1 MATIGRVSGA
11 SFLNTPRLQYIATA
25 TFNTYFYS
33 YSTSINASLET
44 IGTLSAVT
52 GATAGNC
59 PAGRVLRENGRKLY
73 PGANPGI
80 TTYMVGVYDSQ
91 TMLSGFIDPN
101 APVFQIYNTD
111 KPTYLA
117 DGVDPTGGATD
128 RGPSIYT
135 RGNILGGGDLD
146 ISGSSRIYGTERIDN
161 GLTVYGG
168 SVING
173 GQSVNGGETVYS
185 RFSTATSVGI
195 TQSGTT
201 TLNLDCS
208 LANVFTITINSNS
221 NFTITA
227 SNVAAGQPVYLLY
240 SNAGGNTPTITMGSG
255 IRGYYTGGAEQTLAL
270 GGLSATQNFIGINS
284 VLCELSR
291 LTIAAS

>member
-11 SFLNTPRLQYIATA
+11 SFLNTPRLLYISTA
-25 TFNTYFYS
+25 TFDTYFFS
-33 YSTSINASLET
+33 YSTSINSSFET
-44 IGTLSAVT
+44 IGTLGVVT
-52 GATAGNC
+52 TDPSNC

-101 APVFQIYNTD
+101 APLFQIYNTD

-117 DGVDPTGGATD
+117 DGVDPTGGQTD

-135 RGNILGGGDLD
+135 RGNIQGGGNLD
-146 ISGSSRIYGTERIDN
+146 ISGNSRIYGSERIDA

-168 SVING
+168 SQING
-173 GQSVNGGETVYS
+173 GQLVSGGQIIFGRQYLT
-185 RFSTATSVGI
+185 TSVII
-195 TQSGTT
+195 TQNGAT
-201 TLNLDCS
+201 TLDLDCS

-227 SNVAAGQPVYLLY
+227 SNVAAGQPIYLLY
-240 SNAGGNTPTITMGSG
+240 SNAGGNTPAVTMGSG